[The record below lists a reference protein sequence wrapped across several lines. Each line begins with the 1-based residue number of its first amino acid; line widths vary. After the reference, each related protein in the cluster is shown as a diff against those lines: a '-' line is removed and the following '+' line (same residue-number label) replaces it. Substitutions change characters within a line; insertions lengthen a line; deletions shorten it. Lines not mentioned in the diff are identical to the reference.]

1 MLILTSQLKICR
13 LKGRTLCG
21 AYAAIP
27 CCSNMK
33 PSLTI
38 TWMKSLCTIKPH
50 NVKCRQCSEPLQLGY
65 GIRDFAMSGT
75 LEKNTRL
82 FVIIWG
88 YQIEVFR
95 VLLAGARFS
104 IDLVLVEPALSCYCF
119 RACYI
124 TVIFSLLTIAFCSAI
139 FTRSFIT

>member
-1 MLILTSQLKICR
+1 MLWRNDGEEMLKYR

-38 TWMKSLCTIKPH
+38 TWMKSLCTTKPH

-88 YQIEVFR
+88 TRYK
-95 VLLAGARFS
+95 FS
-104 IDLVLVEPALSCYCF
+104 ASG
-119 RACYI
+119 
-124 TVIFSLLTIAFCSAI
+124 
-139 FTRSFIT
+139 

>member
-1 MLILTSQLKICR
+1 MLNRLVRKLRR

-38 TWMKSLCTIKPH
+38 TWMKSLCTTKPH
-50 NVKCRQCSEPLQLGY
+50 NVKCRQCSEPLQVGY

-75 LEKNTRL
+75 LEKNTL
-82 FVIIWG
+82 SFCDNLG

-95 VLLAGARFS
+95 FWLAGARFS
-104 IDLVLVEPALSCYCF
+104 IDSVLVEPALSCYCF

-139 FTRSFIT
+139 FTRPFIT